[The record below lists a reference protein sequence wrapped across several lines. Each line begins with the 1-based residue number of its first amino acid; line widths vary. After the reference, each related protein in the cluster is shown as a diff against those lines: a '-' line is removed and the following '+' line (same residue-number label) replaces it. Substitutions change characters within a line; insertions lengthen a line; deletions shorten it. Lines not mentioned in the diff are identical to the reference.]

1 MSYLKDV
8 LPVGLDMSYV
18 EQVKISL
25 EQNVAVLNDNYL
37 GLSPSLEEWLQ
48 FYQVDSAQF
57 SSFIDTTNLLAEYSY
72 VQSAVYKQYDR
83 TVYNLLDMLTSLGGL
98 FSSLSVLGMSFG
110 KVFGYNL
117 MLSSMIRKLYH
128 FKPRFEEEV
137 KKKKDKKKKGG
148 KKKNKEKAVDEATE
162 ATPLKPTPGTNAD
175 DGGDDDIM
183 QTQFRLFSDKV
194 N

>member
-1 MSYLKDV
+1 
-8 LPVGLDMSYV
+8 
-18 EQVKISL
+18 
-25 EQNVAVLNDNYL
+25 
-37 GLSPSLEEWLQ
+37 
-48 FYQVDSAQF
+48 
-57 SSFIDTTNLLAEYSY
+57 
-72 VQSAVYKQYDR
+72 
-83 TVYNLLDMLTSLGGL
+83 MLTSLGGL

-183 QTQFRLFSDKV
+183 QT
-194 N
+194 